1 MKFPSAALLVVL
13 TAASAAAFVPL
24 ASQRNSVRPSSL
36 RRSMVSEE
44 VDVRIPYDAAARLAY
59 DEWLTK
65 YEKGSFDEA
74 RYAVFKANY
83 EAIAVANVVAKRI
96 AREEGATDAPSLM
109 TLNEYGDCTEE
120 EYKAAMSQPPTSTT
134 AVLSTAMEAA
144 QSQSEASS
152 ALKDAAD
159 ALAEEEEVRV
169 LRIICCL
176 LFALLVCREESDEG
190 DEVLRVVSVD

>member
-1 MKFPSAALLVVL
+1 MKFPSATLLIVL
-13 TAASAAAFVPL
+13 TAASASAFVPF
-24 ASQRNSVRPSSL
+24 APSSSSL
-36 RRSMVSEE
+36 RPTTLRRAMVSDA

-59 DEWLTK
+59 DEWLVK
-65 YEKGSFDEA
+65 YDKGAFDDS
-74 RYAVFKANY
+74 RYPVFKANY

-96 AREEGATDAPSLM
+96 AREEGATDTPSLM

-120 EYKAAMSQPPTSTT
+120 EYKAAMSQPTTTT

-159 ALAEEEEVRV
+159 ALAEEEEV
-169 LRIICCL
+169 C
-176 LFALLVCREESDEG
+176 LVCF
-190 DEVLRVVSVD
+190 VCVMMVVMM